1 MLTDTQRHEA
11 AEMLNAAHRTHKQ
24 VPSLKKT
31 FPEMEIEDAYRI
43 QEIQVEQRVAVGAKI
58 KGYKVGLTSKVMQE
72 LAGINEPDYGFLMD
86 DMFIAEESTIDL
98 NKFFWPNIEIE
109 LAFVMKHSLEGPN
122 VNAADVIRATDFV
135 LPAIEMVEKRVVERK
150 GVVDTI
156 ADLASCAAVVL
167 GGNPMLLTDIDIR
180 AIQGAVIKNGELVTE
195 GSSKAV
201 MGNPVNAI
209 AWLANKLHE
218 FGVTFNAGDVILSG
232 SFIRVVPTAAGDHFI
247 ARFDSGFGDI
257 HLHFKG

>member
-1 MLTDTQRHEA
+1 MLTDAQRHKA
-11 AEMLNAAHRTHKQ
+11 AEMLNTAHRTHKQ

-43 QEIQVEQRVAVGAKI
+43 QEIQVKQRVDAGAKI

-72 LAGINEPDYGFLMD
+72 LAGIDEPDYGVLLD
-86 DMFIAEESTIDL
+86 DMFIPEDSTIDL
-98 NKFFWPNIEIE
+98 NKFFWPNVEIE
-109 LAFVMKHSLEGPN
+109 LAFVMKHSLQGPN
-122 VNAADVIRATDFV
+122 VNAAEVIRATEFV
-135 LPAIEMVEKRVVERK
+135 LPAIELVEKRVETRE

-156 ADLASCAAVVL
+156 ADLASCASVVL
-167 GGNPMLLTDIDIR
+167 GGNPMLLTDFDIR
-180 AIQGAVIKNGELVTE
+180 NVQGAIHKNGELITE

-218 FGVTFNAGDVILSG
+218 FGVSFNAGDTILSG
-232 SFIRVVPTAAGDHFI
+232 SFIRVVPTADGDHFI

-257 HLHFKG
+257 HLHFEK